1 MVSVVSLSF
10 SGLRAC
16 QRLVSVLFVGA
27 SILLTV
33 SWRATACR
41 SLPPVTLL
49 RCFDPC
55 GVPSTCLFW
64 LSTCLRFPLRV
75 FSVVLTLVVSRPHVF
90 VLGCL
95 LVYGF
100 LSVSSSCLL
109 FFSSSVRSNGI
120 RSVSLR
126 YGIRLL

>member
-49 RCFDPC
+49 RCIDAC
-55 GVPSTCLFW
+55 GVPSTCLFR
-64 LSTCLRFPLRV
+64 LSTCLRVPLRV
-75 FSVVLTLVVSRPHVF
+75 FSVVLTLVVSRPRVCS
-90 VLGCL
+90 GCL